1 MRFTQSGVISLFIL
15 ALLAGGPAALQAAEP
30 SVRESLQIKQG
41 HELAGVWCKQC
52 HLVDPEGT
60 GFTQGGAPTF
70 AEVAS
75 RPGQTREKIKLW
87 LVDPHP
93 PMPDLSLSR
102 DEIENLTSYILSLRE
117 ENSD

>member
-1 MRFTQSGVISLFIL
+1 MRKMQSGVISLFVL
-15 ALLAGGPAALQAAEP
+15 ALPAGGPVAVQASEP

-41 HELAGVWCKQC
+41 HELAKLWCQQC

-60 GFTQGGAPTF
+60 GFAQGGAPTF

-75 RPGQTREKIKLW
+75 RPGQTRDNIKLW
-87 LVDPHP
+87 LVEPHP
-93 PMPDLSLSR
+93 PMPDLNLSR